1 MKLNKKTADYV
12 LSMLNNHREFCD
24 SAKPGREQQEQIAYY
39 RGLIDM
45 CNAILAEGQN
55 FGTAF
60 ATYDG
65 EKHEI
70 WY

>member
-1 MKLNKKTADYV
+1 MKLNKKTANYV
-12 LSMLNNHREFCD
+12 LSMLDNHYQYCID
-24 SAKPGREQQEQIAYY
+24 AKPGKEQSEQIAYY
-39 RGLIDM
+39 RGLVDM
-45 CNAILAEGQN
+45 VNAILAEGQN